1 MRRKV
6 ELRERQRQN
15 VTEPNKLVDILSIKK
30 KESSNNIYYV
40 KYYLKKTMLC
50 YLNYTSQ
57 MLTAKQEQ
65 ILSDP
70 IKITRHFNKWSMNE
84 INRLHNEYEI
94 KELTIRQIAKLHG
107 RTYLSILHKLT
118 SEGLIDENWESA
130 RGFYETTD

>member
-1 MRRKV
+1 
-6 ELRERQRQN
+6 
-15 VTEPNKLVDILSIKK
+15 
-30 KESSNNIYYV
+30 
-40 KYYLKKTMLC
+40 
-50 YLNYTSQ
+50 

-118 SEGLIDENWESA
+118 SEGLISENWESA